1 VTHLRDS
8 VSVVIPAFDSERTI
22 ERALASV
29 CAQTVQADEIIV
41 VDDGSRIPVESVLRH
56 RDPRVRIVRQEN
68 AGAAAARNTG
78 IREARGAWIA
88 FLDADD
94 EWLPTRLEAQK
105 RALARHPD
113 LGFLW
118 GFYFVHVVDTAER
131 TMTRPPCA
139 PGKRLVLCPEQ
150 AFRVAYR
157 VQTSTVLARRSHLLE
172 TPFDTSLRT
181 AEDRDAWIRLFLKAP
196 ALCVDAPVAIHHEYR
211 SSLSNTDLDCDAR
224 NMLEVIA
231 RYRTLLGPEPTR
243 RREADVYRRWA
254 AALVAAGRAPSAI
267 GPAWQYLR
275 REPASA
281 NAWYV
286 ALRTAIGL
294 GEPRTLRR
302 AVAMRGK

>member
-1 VTHLRDS
+1 MDNLRDS
-8 VSVVIPAFDSERTI
+8 ISVVIPAFNSEQTI
-22 ERALASV
+22 ERAVASV
-29 CAQTVQADEIIV
+29 RAQTTSASEIIV
-41 VDDGSRIPVESVLRH
+41 VDDGSRIPVESVLRD
-56 RDPRVRIVRQEN
+56 RDAGLRIVRQAN

-78 IREARGAWIA
+78 IREARGEWIA

-94 EWLPTRLEAQK
+94 EWLPSRLEAQMS
-105 RALARHPD
+105 ALAQHPD

-118 GFYFVHVVDTAER
+118 GFYFVHVVETGER

-139 PGKRLVLCPEQ
+139 PGKRLVLCPEE

-157 VQTSTVLARRSHLLE
+157 VQTSTVLARRKLLQE
-172 TPFDTSLRT
+172 APFDTSLRT

-196 ALCVDAPVAIHHEYR
+196 AFCVDAPIAIHHEHL
-211 SSLSNTDLDCDAR
+211 SSLSNSDLDCDAR
-224 NMLEVIA
+224 NMLAVIA
-231 RYRTLLGPEPTR
+231 RYRTLLGEEPTR

-275 REPASA
+275 REPGSA